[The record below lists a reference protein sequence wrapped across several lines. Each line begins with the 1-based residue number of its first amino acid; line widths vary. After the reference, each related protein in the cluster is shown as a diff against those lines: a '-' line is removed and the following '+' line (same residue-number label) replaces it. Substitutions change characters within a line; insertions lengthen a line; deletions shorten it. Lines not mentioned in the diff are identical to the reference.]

1 MVVIDCDVDS
11 DGVSVRIGTDNVA
24 AGRMTGEAAMNAG
37 EAGLVEC
44 PCIKRNAL
52 GAMNALISA
61 DMALAGIPSLIPFDE
76 TVMAMRSVG
85 RLMSPDLRETARG
98 GCAATPTG
106 RAIRKKLGLNEIE
119 EE

>member
-1 MVVIDCDVDS
+1 MAAAALCELDGGSADRCLNAAAIALKNVMGLVCDPV
-11 DGVSVRIGTDNVA
+11 
-24 AGRMTGEAAMNAG
+24 
-37 EAGLVEC
+37 AGLVEC

-61 DMALAGIPSLIPFDE
+61 DMALASIPSLIPFDE